1 MESIGHPGHGEQTAA
16 GEIAGRAGATTT
28 TLRLLLVEDD
38 PADARLTQAL
48 LGQAGVAAQWSC
60 AGKLADV
67 SFGDDGEW
75 VDCALVDLG
84 LPDSQALEVVREIS
98 RRAPRLPVVVL
109 SGNSDEVF
117 ALRAVR
123 EGAQD
128 YLVKGRTDPSLL
140 AKTIRY
146 AIERKKIEHELQQAQ
161 QLARLGRLAGGIA
174 HHFNNILAVITN
186 YSDFVAEAFAAPSPG
201 DAAVWQQARDDATQI
216 RQAAQRAADLT
227 HQLTIYAEQD
237 ISRPEVIQ
245 LNDIVASS
253 QDQLAAR
260 LGDEITLDVILAP
273 GLCPVLADPGHIG
286 RLLDCLADNARDAMA
301 AGGKLTISTASAGDP
316 RGGFPERAWARL
328 QVDDTGSGIAA
339 DVLESVFD
347 PFFTTKP
354 PGQGVGLGLA
364 VVRAIVT
371 RSGGQLDVTSAPGA
385 GTTVAM
391 LLPGAASPGAPAAS
405 RPGARDEVI
414 PAGAGGGRRS

>member
-1 MESIGHPGHGEQTAA
+1 MENVASAMDSTGHPGHGERNAA
-16 GEIAGRAGATTT
+16 GEIADHADTTT
-28 TLRLLLVEDD
+28 ALRLLLVEDD

-48 LGQAGVAAQWSC
+48 LGQAGVAAQWSR
-60 AGKLADV
+60 AGKLADI
-67 SFGDDGEW
+67 SFGAASEW
-75 VDCALVDLG
+75 ADCALVDLG
-84 LPDSQALEVVREIS
+84 LPDSQGLEAVRQIS

-109 SGNSDEVF
+109 SGNSDQVL

-128 YLVKGRTDPSLL
+128 YLVKGRTDGGLL

-174 HHFNNILAVITN
+174 HHFNNILAVITS
-186 YSDFVAEAFAAPSPG
+186 YSDFVAEVLSAPPPG
-201 DAAVWQQARDDATQI
+201 DAAVWRQARDDARQI
-216 RQAAQRAADLT
+216 RQAAQRGADLT

-245 LNDIVASS
+245 LNDIVKSS

-286 RLLDCLADNARDAMA
+286 QLLDCLAETPATPWPQ
-301 AGGKLTISTASAGDP
+301 AGS
-316 RGGFPERAWARL
+316 
-328 QVDDTGSGIAA
+328 
-339 DVLESVFD
+339 
-347 PFFTTKP
+347 
-354 PGQGVGLGLA
+354 
-364 VVRAIVT
+364 
-371 RSGGQLDVTSAPGA
+371 
-385 GTTVAM
+385 
-391 LLPGAASPGAPAAS
+391 
-405 RPGARDEVI
+405 
-414 PAGAGGGRRS
+414 